1 MLAWGLFFA
10 FAALVLA
17 VRFWVLP
24 DIERYREHIVSA
36 MSRGARLAGAR
47 RPHRRRL
54 ARPAAAD
61 HALRRA
67 HPRRPGPRGAGAAVG
82 PQRRRLALAAAR
94 RAAAA
99 SAHHRRASSP
109 RAPRRRRRAVRRRH
123 QARARRRRR
132 WAGLQRMAPR
142 PERDRG
148 AQRRDRMAGR
158 DARGAAAHA
167 FRPRL
172 APGELGHVALARPD
186 RASTSRARHDLR
198 GARADRGRRRAARRL
213 EGPRLPAGRLYRPRR
228 MAPLGGL
235 PVQRAPRPGCAA
247 RLVERGA
254 GRGERRHRGPR
265 PRGRL
270 GGAWRRALAAR
281 ARVAARSRA
290 WARVK
295 RRRRAFRQAPGA
307 GHGGRPGDSTNGFP
321 DRVAPA
327 SRRHARRQRAGFG
340 GDGPPRRVAAAAAAA
355 QRHAVR
361 PRAARAAGG
370 RAPGM
375 DRSVRC
381 GRRV

>member
-1 MLAWGLFFA
+1 MKRLLRATEMLAWGLFFA

-17 VRFWVLP
+17 RALLGAARHRALPRAHRFRHVARP
-24 DIERYREHIVSA
+24 
-36 MSRGARLAGAR
+36 RLAGAR

-67 HPRRPGPRGAGAAVG
+67 HPRRPGPRSAGAAVG

-99 SAHHRRASSP
+99 SAHHRRASSQ

-167 FRPRL
+167 FRARL

-186 RASTSRARHDLR
+186 RASASRARHD
-198 GARADRGRRRAARRL
+198 
-213 EGPRLPAGRLYRPRR
+213 
-228 MAPLGGL
+228 
-235 PVQRAPRPGCAA
+235 
-247 RLVERGA
+247 
-254 GRGERRHRGPR
+254 
-265 PRGRL
+265 
-270 GGAWRRALAAR
+270 
-281 ARVAARSRA
+281 
-290 WARVK
+290 
-295 RRRRAFRQAPGA
+295 
-307 GHGGRPGDSTNGFP
+307 
-321 DRVAPA
+321 A
-327 SRRHARRQRAGFG
+327 SRRAR
-340 GDGPPRRVAAAAAAA
+340 
-355 QRHAVR
+355 
-361 PRAARAAGG
+361 
-370 RAPGM
+370 
-375 DRSVRC
+375 
-381 GRRV
+381 